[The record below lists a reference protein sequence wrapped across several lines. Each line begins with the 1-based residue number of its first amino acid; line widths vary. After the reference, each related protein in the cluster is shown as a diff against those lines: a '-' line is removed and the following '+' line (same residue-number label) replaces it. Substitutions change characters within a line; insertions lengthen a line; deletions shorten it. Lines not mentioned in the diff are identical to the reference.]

1 MPTERPWY
9 INASINSYNMYG
21 PYVETFT
28 KRLVITLS
36 SRSNTIIK
44 ENDAKVDIVSAS
56 VLLVEDLYSIINS
69 IKYANDGFG
78 VLINSSNYVLVW
90 QQNETVYDQQTN
102 LPYDVSHFDQELA
115 KYDLKQKS
123 IIDYTDTTGTEW
135 IVTTTPLF
143 NTSSGNSSGTD
154 YALFLLIFSNKKLAM
169 TSSYS
174 LQMHIKSTV
183 TNVTVQTMIAASIT
197 ITSVTIIVFL
207 IILYIVKPFEV
218 MKRIS
223 KDIIHQST
231 VEDDMRDYSTLM
243 DEALFNLTRTDEV
256 GLLAADFYD
265 IICLLHHLSM
275 DKRNKPKYPLN
286 PFYLSDIEV
295 ENIVHEKYITS
306 NSYVDSSLLSSWR
319 SLECTDLVTVMKK
332 KRLYEQAV
340 LNSVGC
346 VHNEAKENNKHNDRN
361 VDLDVLRSLKTARSN
376 RRIHPIEDDGDTEV
390 VNDIERGIYQ
400 VSQPTSLNVG
410 NSITIA
416 SSSMIT
422 SPAFMA
428 SKIFDI
434 KKKIRKVG
442 RFTSIKSQLYALS
455 GILLLGLIIT
465 KIITVTLINDEGKS
479 WATECSANLG
489 TYMDCYK
496 ATV

>member
-183 TNVTVQTMIAASIT
+183 TNVTVQTMITASIT
-197 ITSVTIIVFL
+197 ITSVMIIVFL

-223 KDIIHQST
+223 KDIFHQST
-231 VEDDMRDYSTLM
+231 V
-243 DEALFNLTRTDEV
+243 
-256 GLLAADFYD
+256 G
-265 IICLLHHLSM
+265 
-275 DKRNKPKYPLN
+275 
-286 PFYLSDIEV
+286 
-295 ENIVHEKYITS
+295 IT
-306 NSYVDSSLLSSWR
+306 
-319 SLECTDLVTVMKK
+319 
-332 KRLYEQAV
+332 
-340 LNSVGC
+340 
-346 VHNEAKENNKHNDRN
+346 
-361 VDLDVLRSLKTARSN
+361 
-376 RRIHPIEDDGDTEV
+376 
-390 VNDIERGIYQ
+390 
-400 VSQPTSLNVG
+400 
-410 NSITIA
+410 
-416 SSSMIT
+416 
-422 SPAFMA
+422 
-428 SKIFDI
+428 
-434 KKKIRKVG
+434 
-442 RFTSIKSQLYALS
+442 QL
-455 GILLLGLIIT
+455 
-465 KIITVTLINDEGKS
+465 
-479 WATECSANLG
+479 
-489 TYMDCYK
+489 
-496 ATV
+496 